1 MRKPNTDMTD
11 ELIIS
16 DLISKKLTGSI
27 SPEEERRLQQWL
39 EDPQHRA
46 IYERIRQKKDLGK
59 SFCTYVDIDSQKN
72 FRDTLNRAAIKP
84 RKSSLRYTLVAA
96 VLMPILLISGYF
108 ALRIHDADDRNPII
122 VHSSSQAQLILASG
136 KVVDLSMEQA
146 PELLGEIDAV
156 IDSREQGHVLSYR
169 NPAKEAAS
177 GESST
182 AATAPEPELHT
193 LVVPRGVNY
202 NVELSDGTLVYLD
215 ADSRLEY
222 PSYFVGDNR
231 IVSVSGR
238 AYFEVAH
245 DAQHPFIV
253 RTSRAD
259 VRVFGTEFC
268 VSDNGVQ
275 TTTTLIQGSVGVFE
289 LRSDVELARL
299 TPGSQA
305 VVSGGRCEVQEVEPL
320 YATAWKDGYFIFNAC
335 DINQIMEE
343 LSSWYNID
351 YILDNQSISTH
362 ITARIRRYDNID
374 SVLNILAK
382 TRGVNFRQDGR
393 VITVTK

>member
-1 MRKPNTDMTD
+1 MTD

-16 DLISKKLTGSI
+16 DLISKKLIGSI

-46 IYERIRQKKDLGK
+46 LYERIRQKQDLGK

-84 RKSSLRYTLVAA
+84 RKSSFRYALAAA
-96 VLMPILLISGYF
+96 VLMPVLLVAGYF
-108 ALRIHDADDRNPII
+108 VLRIHDVGERNPVIA
-122 VHSSSQAQLILASG
+122 HNSSQAQLILASG
-136 KVVDLSMEQA
+136 KIVNLSTEQV
-146 PELLGEIDAV
+146 PELLGEVDAV
-156 IDSREQGHVLSYR
+156 IDSRERGHVLSYR
-169 NPAKEAAS
+169 NAAKETPSDESPIAAPVS
-177 GESST
+177 
-182 AATAPEPELHT
+182 EPEWHT

-215 ADSRLEY
+215 VDSRLEY
-222 PSYFVGDNR
+222 PSHFVGDSR

-245 DAQHPFIV
+245 DAEHPFIV

-268 VSDNGVQ
+268 VSDNGTQ

-305 VVSGGRCEVQEVEPL
+305 VVSGGRCEVREVEPL
-320 YATAWKDGYFIFNAC
+320 YVTAWKDGYFIFNAC
-335 DINQIMEE
+335 DIDQIMEE

-351 YILDNQSISTH
+351 YVLEDPGVSTR

-374 SVLNILAK
+374 SVLDILAK
-382 TRGVNFRQDGR
+382 TRGVNFRQEGR

>member
-1 MRKPNTDMTD
+1 MTD

-16 DLISKKLTGSI
+16 DLISKKLTGNI
-27 SPEEERRLQQWL
+27 SLEEDRRLQQWL

-46 IYERIRQKKDLGK
+46 LFERLQQKKDLGK
-59 SFCTYVDIDSQKN
+59 SFCKYVDIDSQKN
-72 FRDTLNRAAIKP
+72 FRDTLNRAATKP
-84 RKSSLRYTLVAA
+84 RKRSFRYTLAAA
-96 VLMPILLISGYF
+96 VLAPVLFVSGYLVLQ
-108 ALRIHDADDRNPII
+108 AHNDGNRNSVIT
-122 VHSSSQAQLILASG
+122 HSSTQAQLILASG
-136 KVVDLSMEQA
+136 KVVNLATEQA
-146 PELLGEIDAV
+146 PDHLDEANAV
-156 IDSREQGHVLSYR
+156 IDSRGDEHVLSYR
-169 NPAKEAAS
+169 HSAKDDAS
-177 GESST
+177 EKGST
-182 AATAPEPELHT
+182 VTPIPEPELHT

-222 PSYFVGDNR
+222 PSRFVGDSR

-245 DAQHPFIV
+245 DTQHPFIV

-259 VRVFGTEFC
+259 IRVFGTEFC
-268 VSDNGVQ
+268 VSDNGSQ
-275 TTTTLIQGSVGVFE
+275 TTTTLIQGSVGIFK
-289 LRSDVELARL
+289 LQSDIELARL

-305 VVSGGRCEVQEVEPL
+305 VVSGDRCEVQEVEPL

-335 DINQIMEE
+335 NIDQIMEE

-351 YILDNQSISTH
+351 YVLEDQDVSTR

-374 SVLNILAK
+374 SVLDILAK